1 MKTASKAL
9 ARRIEAPIRRQK
21 RLSAQEVALLKR
33 TVAKGVSD
41 DEFALFL
48 WVCKK
53 HRVDPLTR
61 QIHCVRRWLNKHHQ
75 DEKQIWVGGYQMTIQ
90 MGIDGYRSLAGRDH
104 PDFGGCD
111 EAEYEFEGT
120 QKRIPVLARIRLWKK
135 GLEHPI
141 VGVAYWDEYAP
152 KDLTKPEAF
161 FWNKM
166 PKHML
171 AKCAEA
177 LALRKGYPELADIYT
192 NEEMSQAMD
201 EFTPEGRQI
210 VPALPA
216 QSRVIEDEVE
226 RQKAEHE
233 ANMQAI
239 AAKNQ
244 AKNSCKPNPK
254 AKEVPLKKTSPA
266 SDLQA
271 TIWPKG
277 PKPSVEREPGQ
288 EG

>member
-1 MKTASKAL
+1 MKMAFKPVKA
-9 ARRIEAPIRRQK
+9 K
-21 RLSAQEVALLKR
+21 RLQKNEVELLKR

-53 HRVDPLTR
+53 HKLDPLAR
-61 QIHCVRRWLNKHHQ
+61 QVHAVRRFVQKHHQ
-75 DEKQIWVGGYQMTIQ
+75 DEKGIWIAGHQMVIQI
-90 MGIDGYRSLAGRDH
+90 GIDGYRALAGRDH

-111 EAEYEFEGT
+111 EPEFTFDEGS
-120 QKRIPVLARIRLWKK
+120 KRIPVLARIRLWKK

-152 KDLTKPEAF
+152 RDLTKAEAF
-161 FWNKM
+161 MWSKM

-192 NEEMSQAMD
+192 NEEMSQTMD

-210 VPALPA
+210 APEVPATGSHQAA
-216 QSRVIEDEVE
+216 QEV
-226 RQKAEHE
+226 
-233 ANMQAI
+233 
-239 AAKNQ
+239 AAKKIKQ
-244 AKNSCKPNPK
+244 L
-254 AKEVPLKKTSPA
+254 KEVVSKPLPTPEKTIDVEQIP
-266 SDLQA
+266 
-271 TIWPKG
+271 IWPKKG
-277 PKPSVEREPGQ
+277 KHSTEREPGM

>member
-1 MKTASKAL
+1 MASKSIVKT
-9 ARRIEAPIRRQK
+9 R
-21 RLSAQEVALLKR
+21 RLSKNEVELLKR
-33 TVAKGVSD
+33 TVAKGVSE

-53 HRVDPLTR
+53 HKVDPLTR

-75 DEKQIWVGGYQMTIQ
+75 DEKQIWIGGYQMTIQ

-111 EAEYEFEGT
+111 EPEFEFDDG
-120 QKRIPVLARIRLWKK
+120 QKRIPILARIRLWKK

-152 KDLTKPEAF
+152 KDLTKAEAF
-161 FWNKM
+161 FWSKM

-192 NEEMSQAMD
+192 NEEMSQAQD
-201 EFTPEGRQI
+201 EYTPEGRQI
-210 VPALPA
+210 
-216 QSRVIEDEVE
+216 IEVTPTNG
-226 RQKAEHE
+226 HE
-233 ANMQAI
+233 AAQAI
-239 AAKNQ
+239 GRAKVEELKKK
-244 AKNSCKPNPK
+244 ATKDSCETKSK
-254 AKEVPLKKTSPA
+254 AKEKPPEKKQEA
-266 SDLQA
+266 SVSQEML
-271 TIWPKG
+271 WPRKG
-277 PKPSVEREPGQ
+277 PHTGREPGV

>member
-1 MKTASKAL
+1 VKTASKTIVKA
-9 ARRIEAPIRRQK
+9 K
-21 RLSAQEVALLKR
+21 RLQKNEIELLKR

-53 HRVDPLTR
+53 HKLDPMAR
-61 QIHCVRRWLNKHHQ
+61 QVHAVRRFLQKHHVN
-75 DEKQIWVGGYQMTIQ
+75 EKGIWVSGHQMVIQ
-90 MGIDGYRSLAGRDH
+90 IGIDGYRALAGRDH

-111 EAEYEFEGT
+111 EPEFEFT
-120 QKRIPVLARIRLWKK
+120 ESQKRIPTLARIRLWKK

-152 KDLTKPEAF
+152 RDLTKAEAF
-161 FWNKM
+161 MWNKM

-201 EFTPEGRQI
+201 EYTPDGRQI
-210 VPALPA
+210 TVQAPNRS
-216 QSRVIEDEVE
+216 QSIDDEVE
-226 RQKAEHE
+226 RQKNEHA
-233 ANMQAI
+233 ANMKAI
-239 AAKNQ
+239 EAKNL
-244 AKNSCKPNPK
+244 AKASCATNSK
-254 AKEVPLKKTSPA
+254 AKEILLANQKA
-266 SDLQA
+266 SVAQEE
-271 TIWPKG
+271 IWPKG
-277 PKPSVEREPGQ
+277 RRHSTAREPGM